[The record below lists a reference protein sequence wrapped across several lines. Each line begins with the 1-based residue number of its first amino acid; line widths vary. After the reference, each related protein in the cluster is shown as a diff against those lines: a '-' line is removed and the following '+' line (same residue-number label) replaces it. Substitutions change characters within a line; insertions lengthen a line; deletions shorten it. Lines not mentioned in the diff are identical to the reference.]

1 MRIVQA
7 VRDYIG
13 QLLRGLKAL
22 PKNIVDDVQR
32 RIQAVKTFR
41 QDLKA
46 HPQATQ
52 RLLQSA
58 LLMGWGQ
65 FKNKQAYKGLFFL
78 GFFLLFVGIELATSG
93 YIGSFAEI
101 AEFPDEFGVIYFR
114 DYGGLFTR
122 GVWGFLTLGEL
133 VVFDAYRGGTI
144 RLQDNVIAW
153 RSADVSNV
161 LLGQGIIVV
170 VMLALL
176 LSVYVANVID
186 AYKVAKLIEH
196 GEDAET
202 FASFRKRA
210 FDDYFAY
217 IIIVPAGLL
226 IMFLTLVPFL
236 YSFLIAFTN
245 YTTQIQSGAAL
256 IRWVGFDNFGL
267 YLFQAE
273 WLQFFGNVFGWTI
286 LWAIMSSVTVYSI
299 GFFQAMVVESRYIK
313 YKKLYRL
320 IMILPWAIPG
330 LVSLLVFRNVFA
342 SNAGLANQLL
352 IEFGVLDQ
360 AKDLLRTIGLL
371 GQNPEIGVILW
382 YTEPANGNLT
392 KALII
397 LVNLWMGSPYFM
409 LLITGVLGTIPAELF
424 EAAEI
429 DGATDTQKFSYITW
443 PWVLRATMPVI
454 ITTFTFNFNNFGAIY
469 FLTAGGPGY
478 PLSQIPESLRVT
490 GAMPG
495 QTDILISW
503 IYKIAFANNPARYNL
518 ASTYSIVVFLIVGL
532 FAIYNLSKVK
542 GFWEED

>member
-1 MRIVQA
+1 MRIIQWITNYFQQVG
-7 VRDYIG
+7 R
-13 QLLRGLKAL
+13 RLKAL
-22 PKNIVDDVQR
+22 PSNVVSSLKR
-32 RIQAVKTFR
+32 RAQALRNLRLDMK
-41 QDLKA
+41 LHPKA
-46 HPQATQ
+46 T
-52 RLLQSA
+52 RTMLFSA
-58 LLMGWGQ
+58 LLMGLGQ
-65 FKNKQAYKGLFFL
+65 VRNKQYYKAIFFF
-78 GFFLLFVGIELATSG
+78 GFFFAYIAVEFATSG
-93 YIGSFAEI
+93 YLGSFAEM
-101 AEFPDEFGVIYFR
+101 AEFPDDFGIIYVR
-114 DYGGLFTR
+114 DYGGLFVR
-122 GVWGFLTLGEL
+122 GVWGFVTLGAL
-133 VVFDAYRGGTI
+133 VVFDFYRGGNI
-144 RLQDNVIAW
+144 RLQDNVISW

-170 VMLALL
+170 VLLALL
-176 LSVYVANVID
+176 LSVYIANVID
-186 AYKVAKLIEH
+186 AYKVGKRVEA
-196 GEDAET
+196 GEEAES

-217 IIIVPAGLL
+217 IIIIPAGIL
-226 IMFLTLVPFL
+226 IMFLTLIPFL

-245 YTTQIQSGAAL
+245 YTTQIQSGAQL

-267 YLFQAE
+267 YLFQSD

-299 GFFQAMVVESRYIK
+299 GFFQAMVVQSRYIK

-320 IMILPWAIPG
+320 VMILPWAIPG

-352 IEFGVLDQ
+352 IEFGVLEQ
-360 AKDLLRTIGLL
+360 VKTFLSSIGLL
-371 GQNPEIGVILW
+371 GQSEAIGVILW
-382 YTEPANGNLT
+382 YTEPANGALT
-392 KALII
+392 KLLII
-397 LVNLWMGSPYFM
+397 FVNLWMGAPYFM
-409 LLITGVLGTIPAELF
+409 LLITGILGTIPAELY
-424 EAAEI
+424 EAADI
-429 DGATDTQKFSYITW
+429 DGATDTQKFTYVTW

-478 PLSQIPESLRVT
+478 PLAQIPESLRVT

-518 ASTYSIVVFLIVGL
+518 ASTYSIVVFIIVGL

>member
-1 MRIVQA
+1 MRIIQWIQA
-7 VRDYIG
+7 YLKEIFAK
-13 QLLRGLKAL
+13 LKAL
-22 PKNIVDDVQR
+22 PRNVVSSFRR
-32 RIQAVKTFR
+32 RIQAVNDLRLDMKQHPLATKTMW
-41 QDLKA
+41 L
-46 HPQATQ
+46 
-52 RLLQSA
+52 SA
-58 LLMGWGQ
+58 LLMGLGQ
-65 FKNKQAYKGLFFL
+65 VRNKQHYKAIFFM
-78 GFFLLFVGIELATSG
+78 GFFFAYVLVELLTSS
-93 YIGSFAEI
+93 YFGSFAEM
-101 AEFPDEFGVIYFR
+101 AEFPDEFGIYYIR
-114 DYGGLFTR
+114 DYGGLLLR
-122 GVWGFLTLGEL
+122 GLWGFITLGSL
-133 VVFDAYRGGTI
+133 VVFDYYRGGNI
-144 RLQDNVIAW
+144 RLQDNVTSW

-170 VMLALL
+170 VLLALL
-176 LSVYVANVID
+176 LSVYIANIVD
-186 AYKVAKLIEH
+186 AYKVGKRVEAGKP
-196 GEDAET
+196 AET

-217 IIIVPAGLL
+217 IIIIPAGIL

-245 YTTQIQSGAAL
+245 YTTQIQSGAEL
-256 IRWVGFDNFGL
+256 IRWVGFANFGL
-267 YLFQAE
+267 YLFQSE
-273 WLQFFGNVFGWTI
+273 WLQFFGNVFGWTV

-320 IMILPWAIPG
+320 VMILPWAIPG

-352 IEFGVLDQ
+352 IEFGILEQ
-360 AKDLLRTIGLL
+360 TKDFLRALGLL
-371 GQNPEIGVILW
+371 GQSPDIGVILW
-382 YTEPANGNLT
+382 YTEPANGALT
-392 KALII
+392 KLLII
-397 LVNLWMGSPYFM
+397 FVNLWMGAPYFM
-409 LLITGVLGTIPAELF
+409 LLITGILGTIPAELY
-424 EAAEI
+424 EAADI
-429 DGATDTQKFSYITW
+429 DGATDTQKFTYVTW

-478 PLSQIPESLRVT
+478 PLAQIPESLRVT

-518 ASTYSIVVFLIVGL
+518 ASTYSIVVFIIVGL

>member
-1 MRIVQA
+1 
-7 VRDYIG
+7 
-13 QLLRGLKAL
+13 L
-22 PKNIVDDVQR
+22 
-32 RIQAVKTFR
+32 
-41 QDLKA
+41 
-46 HPQATQ
+46 
-52 RLLQSA
+52 
-58 LLMGWGQ
+58 
-65 FKNKQAYKGLFFL
+65 
-78 GFFLLFVGIELATSG
+78 
-93 YIGSFAEI
+93 
-101 AEFPDEFGVIYFR
+101 
-114 DYGGLFTR
+114 
-122 GVWGFLTLGEL
+122 WGFITLGTL
-133 VVFDAYRGGTI
+133 VVFDYYRGGNI
-144 RLQDNVIAW
+144 RLQDNVTSW

-170 VMLALL
+170 VLLALL
-176 LSVYVANVID
+176 LSIYIANIVD
-186 AYKVAKLIEH
+186 AYKVGKRVEA
-196 GEDAET
+196 GEPAET

-217 IIIVPAGLL
+217 IIIIPAGIL

-245 YTTQIQSGAAL
+245 YTTQIQSGAEL
-256 IRWVGFDNFGL
+256 IRWVGFANFGL

-352 IEFGVLDQ
+352 IEFGILEQTKVF
-360 AKDLLRTIGLL
+360 LRALGLL
-371 GQNPEIGVILW
+371 GQSPDIGVILW
-382 YTEPANGNLT
+382 YTEPANGALT
-392 KALII
+392 KWLII
-397 LVNLWMGSPYFM
+397 FVNLWMGAPYFM
-409 LLITGVLGTIPAELF
+409 LLITGILGTIPAELY
-424 EAAEI
+424 EAADI
-429 DGATDTQKFSYITW
+429 DGATDTQKFTYVTW

-478 PLSQIPESLRVT
+478 PLAQIPESLRVT

-518 ASTYSIVVFLIVGL
+518 ASTYSIVVFIIVGL

>member
-1 MRIVQA
+1 MRIIKWVNNYLQQ
-7 VRDYIG
+7 IG
-13 QLLRGLKAL
+13 PRLKAL
-22 PKNIVDDVQR
+22 PGNVLSSFKRRAQSIKNLRLDMKQHP
-32 RIQAVKTFR
+32 
-41 QDLKA
+41 KA
-46 HPQATQ
+46 TTTM
-52 RLLQSA
+52 LLSA
-58 LLMGWGQ
+58 ALMGLGQ
-65 FKNKQAYKGLFFL
+65 VRNKQYYKAIFFF
-78 GFFLLFVGIELATSG
+78 GFFFTYLLVELATSG
-93 YIGSFAEI
+93 YIGSFAEL
-101 AEFPDEFGVIYFR
+101 AEFPDDFGIIYVR
-114 DYGGLFTR
+114 DYGGLFVR
-122 GVWGFLTLGEL
+122 GLWGFVTLGSL
-133 VVFDAYRGGTI
+133 VVFDFYRGGNI
-144 RLQDNVIAW
+144 RLQDNVTSW

-170 VMLALL
+170 VLLALL
-176 LSVYVANVID
+176 LSVYIANVVD
-186 AYKVAKLIEH
+186 AYKVAKLVEV
-196 GEDAET
+196 GEEAET

-217 IIIVPAGLL
+217 IIIIPAGIL

-245 YTTQIQSGAAL
+245 YTTQIQSGAQL

-267 YLFQAE
+267 YLFQPE

-352 IEFGVLDQ
+352 IEFGVLEPV
-360 AKDLLRTIGLL
+360 KMFLRTIGLL
-371 GQNPEIGVILW
+371 GQDEVIGVILW
-382 YTEPANGNLT
+382 YTEPANGALT
-392 KALII
+392 KLLII
-397 LVNLWMGSPYFM
+397 FVNLWMGAPYFM
-409 LLITGVLGTIPAELF
+409 LLITGILGTIPAELY
-424 EAAEI
+424 EAADI
-429 DGATDTQKFSYITW
+429 DGATDTQKFTFVTW

-469 FLTAGGPGY
+469 FLTGGGPGY
-478 PLSQIPESLRVT
+478 SLAQIPESLRVT

-518 ASTYSIVVFLIVGL
+518 ASTYSIVVFIIVGL

>member
-1 MRIVQA
+1 MRIIQWITNYFQQVG
-7 VRDYIG
+7 R
-13 QLLRGLKAL
+13 RLKAL
-22 PKNIVDDVQR
+22 PGNVVSSLKR
-32 RIQAVKTFR
+32 RAQALRNLRLDMK
-41 QDLKA
+41 LHPKA
-46 HPQATQ
+46 T
-52 RLLQSA
+52 RTMLFSA
-58 LLMGWGQ
+58 LLMGLGQ
-65 FKNKQAYKGLFFL
+65 VRNKQYYKAIFFF
-78 GFFLLFVGIELATSG
+78 GFFFAYIAVEFATSG
-93 YIGSFAEI
+93 YLGSFAEM
-101 AEFPDEFGVIYFR
+101 AEFPDDFGIIYVR
-114 DYGGLFTR
+114 DYGGLFVR
-122 GVWGFLTLGEL
+122 GVWGFVTLGAL
-133 VVFDAYRGGTI
+133 VVFDFYRGGNI
-144 RLQDNVIAW
+144 RLQDNVTSW

-170 VMLALL
+170 VLLALL
-176 LSVYVANVID
+176 LSVYIANVID
-186 AYKVAKLIEH
+186 AYKVGKRVEA
-196 GEDAET
+196 GEEAES

-217 IIIVPAGLL
+217 IIIIPAGIL
-226 IMFLTLVPFL
+226 IMFLTLIPFL

-245 YTTQIQSGAAL
+245 YTTQIQSGAQL

-267 YLFQAE
+267 YLFQSD

-299 GFFQAMVVESRYIK
+299 GFFQAMVVQSRYIK

-320 IMILPWAIPG
+320 VMILPWAIPG

-352 IEFGVLDQ
+352 IEFGVLEQ
-360 AKDLLRTIGLL
+360 FKTFLSSIGLL
-371 GQNPEIGVILW
+371 GQSEAIGVILW
-382 YTEPANGNLT
+382 YTEPANGALT
-392 KALII
+392 KLLII
-397 LVNLWMGSPYFM
+397 FVNLWMGAPYFM
-409 LLITGVLGTIPAELF
+409 LLITGILGTIPAELY
-424 EAAEI
+424 EAADI
-429 DGATDTQKFSYITW
+429 DGATDTQKFTYVTW

-478 PLSQIPESLRVT
+478 PLAQIPESLRVT

-518 ASTYSIVVFLIVGL
+518 ASTYSIVVFIIVGL

>member
-1 MRIVQA
+1 MRMIQWI
-7 VRDYIG
+7 RNYIQQIG
-13 QLLRGLKAL
+13 PRLKAL
-22 PKNIVDDVQR
+22 PGNILSSFKR
-32 RIQAVKTFR
+32 RGQA
-41 QDLKA
+41 LKA
-46 HPQATQ
+46 LLADMKQHPKATKTM
-52 RLLQSA
+52 LFSA
-58 LLMGWGQ
+58 LVMGLGQ
-65 FKNKQAYKGLFFL
+65 IRNKQYYKAIFFF
-78 GFFLLFVGIELATSG
+78 GFLFVYLVVEFATSS
-93 YIGSFAEI
+93 YIGSLAEV
-101 AEFPDEFGVIYFR
+101 AAFPDDFGIIYVR
-114 DYGGLFTR
+114 DYGGLFVR
-122 GVWGFLTLGEL
+122 GLWGFITLGEL
-133 VVFDAYRGGTI
+133 VVFDFYRGGNI

-170 VMLALL
+170 VLLALL
-176 LSVYVANVID
+176 LSVYIANVVD
-186 AYKVAKLIEH
+186 AYKVGKRVEA
-196 GEDAET
+196 GEEPET

-217 IIIVPAGLL
+217 IIIIPAGIL
-226 IMFLTLVPFL
+226 IMFLTLIPFL

-245 YTTQIQSGAAL
+245 YTTQIQSGAQL
-256 IRWVGFDNFGL
+256 IRWVGFENFGL
-267 YLFQAE
+267 YLFQSD

-352 IEFGVLDQ
+352 IEFGVLEQ
-360 AKDLLRTIGLL
+360 VKTFLSSVGLL
-371 GQNPEIGVILW
+371 GQSSEIGVILW
-382 YTEPANGNLT
+382 YTEPANGALT
-392 KALII
+392 KLLII

-409 LLITGVLGTIPAELF
+409 LLITGILGTIPAELY
-424 EAAEI
+424 EAADI
-429 DGATDTQKFSYITW
+429 DGATDTQKFTYVTW

-469 FLTAGGPGY
+469 FLTGGGPGY
-478 PLSQIPESLRVT
+478 ALAQIPESLRVT

>member
-1 MRIVQA
+1 MQIARIIQKWA
-7 VRDYIG
+7 I
-13 QLLRGLKAL
+13 QSLSNLKAL
-22 PKNIVDDVQR
+22 PNNLYVSIRR
-32 RIQAVKTFR
+32 RIQSIRNLFLDFKANPLATKTM
-41 QDLKA
+41 
-46 HPQATQ
+46 
-52 RLLQSA
+52 LLSA
-58 LLMGWGQ
+58 LLMGLGQ
-65 FKNKQAYKGLFFL
+65 FKNKQSYKALFFL
-78 GFFLLFVGIELATSG
+78 GFFLVYLAVELFTSG
-93 YIGSFAEI
+93 YVGSFAEM
-101 AEFPDEFGVIYFR
+101 AEFPDDFGIIYAR
-114 DYGGLFTR
+114 DYGGLFVR
-122 GVWGFLTLGEL
+122 GLWGFFTLGEL
-133 VVFDAYRGGTI
+133 VVFDFYRGGNI

-170 VMLALL
+170 VLLALL
-176 LSVYVANVID
+176 LAVYMANVID
-186 AYKVAKLIEH
+186 AYKVAKLISS
-196 GEDAET
+196 GEEPET
-202 FASFRKRA
+202 FNSFRKRA

-217 IIIVPAGLL
+217 IIIIPAGIL

-245 YTTQIQSGAAL
+245 YTTQVQSGAQL

-299 GFFQAMVVESRYIK
+299 GFFQAIVVESRYIK
-313 YKKLYRL
+313 YKKVYRL

-342 SNAGLANQLL
+342 SNAGLANILL

-360 AKDLLRTIGLL
+360 AKEFLRAIGLL
-371 GQNPEIGVILW
+371 GQDPAIGVILW
-382 YTEPANGNLT
+382 YTEPANGALT

-409 LLITGVLGTIPAELF
+409 LLITGILGTIPAELY
-424 EAAEI
+424 EAADI
-429 DGATDTQKFSYITW
+429 DGATDTQKFKFITW

>member
-1 MRIVQA
+1 MQIARIIQKWVIQTF
-7 VRDYIG
+7 RN
-13 QLLRGLKAL
+13 LKAL
-22 PKNIVDDVQR
+22 PKNTYLSVRR
-32 RIQAVKTFR
+32 RIQAIRELF
-41 QDLKA
+41 QDFKA
-46 HPQATQ
+46 HPQATKTM
-52 RLLQSA
+52 LLSA
-58 LLMGWGQ
+58 LLMGLGQ
-65 FKNKQAYKGLFFL
+65 FKNKQTYKALFFL
-78 GFFLLFVGIELATSG
+78 GFFLVYIAIELFTSG
-93 YIGSFAEI
+93 YLGSFAEM
-101 AEFPDEFGVIYFR
+101 AEYPDDFGIIYAR
-114 DYGGLFTR
+114 DYGGLFVR
-122 GVWGFLTLGEL
+122 GLWGFFTLGEL
-133 VVFDAYRGGTI
+133 VVFDFYRGGNI
-144 RLQDNVIAW
+144 RLQDNVLSF
-153 RSADVSNV
+153 RSADISNV
-161 LLGQGIIVV
+161 LLGQGIIVI

-176 LSVYVANVID
+176 LSVYLFNVVD
-186 AYKVAKLIEH
+186 AYKTAKLIAA
-196 GEDAET
+196 GEEAET
-202 FASFRKRA
+202 FESFRKRA

-217 IIIVPAGLL
+217 IIIIPAALL

-245 YTTQIQSGAAL
+245 YTSSIQSGAAL

-342 SNAGLANQLL
+342 SNAGLANVLL
-352 IEFGVLDQ
+352 VEFGLLDQ
-360 AKDLLRTIGLL
+360 TKDFLRAIGLL
-371 GQNPEIGVILW
+371 GQDPAIGVILW
-382 YTEPANGNLT
+382 YTDPMNGPLT
-392 KALII
+392 KAMIV

-409 LLITGVLGTIPAELF
+409 LLITGVLGTIPAELY
-424 EAAEI
+424 EAADI

-469 FLTAGGPGY
+469 FLTGGGPGY
-478 PLSQIPESLRVT
+478 PLAQIPESLRVT

-518 ASTYSIVVFLIVGL
+518 ASTYSIVVFVIVGL

>member
-1 MRIVQA
+1 MRIIQWITNYFQQVG
-7 VRDYIG
+7 R
-13 QLLRGLKAL
+13 RLKAL
-22 PKNIVDDVQR
+22 PGNVVSSLKR
-32 RIQAVKTFR
+32 RAQALRNLRLDMK
-41 QDLKA
+41 LHPKA
-46 HPQATQ
+46 T
-52 RLLQSA
+52 RTMLFSA
-58 LLMGWGQ
+58 LLMGLGQ
-65 FKNKQAYKGLFFL
+65 VRNKQYYKAIFFF
-78 GFFLLFVGIELATSG
+78 GFFFAYVVVELATSG
-93 YIGSFAEI
+93 YLGSFAEM
-101 AEFPDEFGVIYFR
+101 AEFPDDFGIIYVR
-114 DYGGLFTR
+114 DYGGLFVR
-122 GVWGFLTLGEL
+122 GVWGFVTLGAL
-133 VVFDAYRGGTI
+133 VVFDFYRGGNI
-144 RLQDNVIAW
+144 RLQDNVISW

-170 VMLALL
+170 VLLALL
-176 LSVYVANVID
+176 LSVYIANVID
-186 AYKVAKLIEH
+186 AYKVGKRVEA
-196 GEDAET
+196 GEEAES

-217 IIIVPAGLL
+217 IIIIPAGIL
-226 IMFLTLVPFL
+226 IMFLTLIPFL

-245 YTTQIQSGAAL
+245 YTTQIQSGAEL

-267 YLFQAE
+267 YLFQSE

-320 IMILPWAIPG
+320 VMILPWAIPG

-352 IEFGVLDQ
+352 IEFGVLEQ
-360 AKDLLRTIGLL
+360 VKTFLSSIGLL
-371 GQNPEIGVILW
+371 GQSEAIGVILW
-382 YTEPANGNLT
+382 YTEPANGALT
-392 KALII
+392 KLLII
-397 LVNLWMGSPYFM
+397 FVNLWMGAPYFM
-409 LLITGVLGTIPAELF
+409 LLITGILGTIPAELY
-424 EAAEI
+424 EAADI
-429 DGATDTQKFSYITW
+429 DGATDTQKFTYVTW

-469 FLTAGGPGY
+469 FLTGGGPGY
-478 PLSQIPESLRVT
+478 PLAQIPESLRVT

-518 ASTYSIVVFLIVGL
+518 ASTYSIVVFIIVGL

>member
-1 MRIVQA
+1 MRIVHWITN
-7 VRDYIG
+7 YIQQIG
-13 QLLRGLKAL
+13 PRLKAL
-22 PKNIVDDVQR
+22 PGNVVGSVR
-32 RIQAVKTFR
+32 RKIQAIK
-41 QDLKA
+41 DLRLDMKQHPKA
-46 HPQATQ
+46 T
-52 RLLQSA
+52 RTMLFSA
-58 LLMGWGQ
+58 LFMGLGQ
-65 FKNKQAYKGLFFL
+65 VRNKQYYKAIFFMV
-78 GFFLLFVGIELATSG
+78 FFFTYVFVEFATSG
-93 YIGSFAEI
+93 YIGSFAEL
-101 AEFPDEFGVIYFR
+101 AEFPDEFGIYYIR
-114 DYGGLFTR
+114 DYGGLFLR
-122 GVWGFLTLGEL
+122 GLWGFFTLGAL
-133 VVFDAYRGGTI
+133 VVFDYYRGGSI
-144 RLQDNVIAW
+144 RLQDNVLSW

-170 VMLALL
+170 VLVALL
-176 LSVYVANVID
+176 LVVYIANVID
-186 AYKVAKLIEH
+186 AYQVGKRVEA
-196 GEDAET
+196 GEEAET

-217 IIIVPAGLL
+217 IIIIPAGIL

-245 YTTQIQSGAAL
+245 YTTQIQSGAQL

-320 IMILPWAIPG
+320 VMILPWAIPG

-352 IEFGVLDQ
+352 IEFGVLEPVK
-360 AKDLLRTIGLL
+360 AFLSAVGLL
-371 GQNPEIGVILW
+371 GQSPEIGVILW
-382 YTEPANGNLT
+382 YTEPANGALT
-392 KALII
+392 KLLII

-409 LLITGVLGTIPAELF
+409 LLITGILGTIPAELY
-424 EAAEI
+424 EAADI
-429 DGATDTQKFSYITW
+429 DGATDTQKFKFITF

-469 FLTAGGPGY
+469 FLTGGGPGY
-478 PLSQIPESLRVT
+478 ALAQIPETLRVT

-518 ASTYSIVVFLIVGL
+518 ASTYSIVVFIIVGL

>member
-1 MRIVQA
+1 MQIARAIQKWA
-7 VRDYIG
+7 L
-13 QLLRGLKAL
+13 QSLSNLKAL
-22 PKNIVDDVQR
+22 PKNLYLSIRRLIQSIRNLFVD
-32 RIQAVKTFR
+32 F
-41 QDLKA
+41 KA
-46 HPQATQ
+46 NPQATKTMM
-52 RLLQSA
+52 LSA
-58 LLMGWGQ
+58 LLMGLGQ
-65 FKNKQAYKGLFFL
+65 FKNKQTYKALFFL
-78 GFFLLFVGIELATSG
+78 GFFLVYFAVELATSG
-93 YIGSFAEI
+93 YFGSFAEM
-101 AEFPDEFGVIYFR
+101 AEFPDDFGIIYAR
-114 DYGGLFTR
+114 DYGGLFVR
-122 GVWGFLTLGEL
+122 GLWGFFTLGEL
-133 VVFDAYRGGTI
+133 VVFDFYRGGNI
-144 RLQDNVIAW
+144 RLQDNVTAW

-170 VMLALL
+170 VLLALL
-176 LSVYVANVID
+176 LAVYIANVVD
-186 AYKVAKLIEH
+186 AYKVAKLISS
-196 GEDAET
+196 GEEPET
-202 FASFRKRA
+202 FDSFRKRA

-217 IIIVPAGLL
+217 IIIIPAGIL

-245 YTTQIQSGAAL
+245 YTTQVQSGAQL

-299 GFFQAMVVESRYIK
+299 GFFQAIVVESRYIK
-313 YKKLYRL
+313 YKKMYRL

-342 SNAGLANQLL
+342 SNAGLANILL

-360 AKDLLRTIGLL
+360 AKEFLRAIGLL
-371 GQNPEIGVILW
+371 GQDPAIGVILW
-382 YTEPANGNLT
+382 YTEPANGALT

-409 LLITGVLGTIPAELF
+409 LLITGILGTIPAELY
-424 EAAEI
+424 EAADI
-429 DGATDTQKFSYITW
+429 DGATDTQKLKFITW

>member
-1 MRIVQA
+1 MQIARIIQKWVIQTF
-7 VRDYIG
+7 RN
-13 QLLRGLKAL
+13 LKAL
-22 PKNIVDDVQR
+22 PKNTYLSVRR
-32 RIQAVKTFR
+32 RIQAIRELF
-41 QDLKA
+41 QDFKA
-46 HPQATQ
+46 HPQATKTM
-52 RLLQSA
+52 LLSA
-58 LLMGWGQ
+58 LLMGLGQ
-65 FKNKQAYKGLFFL
+65 FKNKQTYKALFFL
-78 GFFLLFVGIELATSG
+78 GFFLVYVAIELFTSG
-93 YIGSFAEI
+93 YLGSFAEM
-101 AEFPDEFGVIYFR
+101 AEYPDDFGIIYAR
-114 DYGGLFTR
+114 DYGGLFVR
-122 GVWGFLTLGEL
+122 GLWGFFTLGEL
-133 VVFDAYRGGTI
+133 VVFDFYRGGNI
-144 RLQDNVIAW
+144 RLQDNVLSF
-153 RSADVSNV
+153 RSADISNV
-161 LLGQGIIVV
+161 LLGQGIIVI

-176 LSVYVANVID
+176 LSVYLFNVVD
-186 AYKVAKLIEH
+186 AYKTAKLIAA
-196 GEDAET
+196 GEEAET
-202 FASFRKRA
+202 FESFRKRA

-217 IIIVPAGLL
+217 IIIIPAALL

-245 YTTQIQSGAAL
+245 YTSSIQSGAAL

-342 SNAGLANQLL
+342 SNAGLANVLL
-352 IEFGVLDQ
+352 VEFGLLEQ
-360 AKDLLRTIGLL
+360 TKDFLRAIGLL
-371 GQNPEIGVILW
+371 GQDPAIGVILW
-382 YTEPANGNLT
+382 YTDPLNGPLT
-392 KALII
+392 KAMIV

-409 LLITGVLGTIPAELF
+409 LLITGVLGTIPAELY
-424 EAAEI
+424 EAADI

-469 FLTAGGPGY
+469 FLTGGGPGY
-478 PLSQIPESLRVT
+478 PLAQIPESLRVT

-518 ASTYSIVVFLIVGL
+518 ASTYSIVVFVIVGL

>member
-1 MRIVQA
+1 MRIIQWITNYFQQVG
-7 VRDYIG
+7 R
-13 QLLRGLKAL
+13 RLKAL
-22 PKNIVDDVQR
+22 PGNVVSSLKR
-32 RIQAVKTFR
+32 RAQALRNLRLDMK
-41 QDLKA
+41 LHPKA
-46 HPQATQ
+46 T
-52 RLLQSA
+52 RTMLFSA
-58 LLMGWGQ
+58 LLMGLGQ
-65 FKNKQAYKGLFFL
+65 VRNKQYYKAIFFF
-78 GFFLLFVGIELATSG
+78 GFFFAYIAVEFATSG
-93 YIGSFAEI
+93 YLGSFAEM
-101 AEFPDEFGVIYFR
+101 AEFPDDFGIIYVR
-114 DYGGLFTR
+114 DYGGLFVR
-122 GVWGFLTLGEL
+122 GVWGFVTLGAL
-133 VVFDAYRGGTI
+133 VVFDFYRGGNI
-144 RLQDNVIAW
+144 RLQDNVTSW

-170 VMLALL
+170 VLLALL
-176 LSVYVANVID
+176 LSVYIANVID
-186 AYKVAKLIEH
+186 AYKVGKRVEA
-196 GEDAET
+196 GEEAES

-217 IIIVPAGLL
+217 IIIIPAGIL
-226 IMFLTLVPFL
+226 IMFLTLIPFL

-245 YTTQIQSGAAL
+245 YTTQIQSGAQL

-267 YLFQAE
+267 YLFQSD

-320 IMILPWAIPG
+320 VMILPWAIPG

-352 IEFGVLDQ
+352 IEFGVLEQ
-360 AKDLLRTIGLL
+360 VKTFLSSIGLL
-371 GQNPEIGVILW
+371 GQSEAIGVILW
-382 YTEPANGNLT
+382 YTEPANGALT
-392 KALII
+392 KLLII
-397 LVNLWMGSPYFM
+397 FVNLWMGAPYFM
-409 LLITGVLGTIPAELF
+409 LLITGILGTIPAELY
-424 EAAEI
+424 EAADI
-429 DGATDTQKFSYITW
+429 DGATDTQKFTYVTW

-478 PLSQIPESLRVT
+478 PLAQIPESLRVT

-518 ASTYSIVVFLIVGL
+518 ASTYSIVVFIIVGL

>member
-1 MRIVQA
+1 MRIVKVLQDWIQ
-7 VRDYIG
+7 RTFDS
-13 QLLRGLKAL
+13 LKAL
-22 PKNIVDDVQR
+22 PKNVWLSLRR
-32 RIQAVKTFR
+32 RITSITSLF
-41 QDLKA
+41 QDFKD
-46 HPQATQ
+46 HPQATKSMV
-52 RLLQSA
+52 LSA
-58 LLMGWGQ
+58 LLMGLGQ
-65 FKNKQAYKGLFFL
+65 FKNKQTYKALFFL
-78 GFFLLFVGIELATSG
+78 GFFLVYVAVELATSG
-93 YIGSFAEI
+93 YLGSFAEM
-101 AEFPDEFGVIYFR
+101 AEFPDDFGIIYAR
-114 DYGGLFTR
+114 DYGGLFVR
-122 GVWGFLTLGEL
+122 GLWGFFTLGEL
-133 VVFDAYRGGTI
+133 VVFDFYRGGNI
-144 RLQDNVIAW
+144 RLQDNVTAW

-161 LLGQGIIVV
+161 LLGQGIIVIV
-170 VMLALL
+170 LVALL
-176 LSVYVANVID
+176 LAVYIANVVD
-186 AYKVAKLIEH
+186 AYKTAKLISA
-196 GEDAET
+196 GEEPES

-217 IIIVPAGLL
+217 IIIIPAGIL

-245 YTTQIQSGAAL
+245 YTTQIQSGAQL

-273 WLQFFGNVFGWTI
+273 WLQFFGNVFVWTI
-286 LWAIMSSVTVYSI
+286 IWAIMSSVTVYSI
-299 GFFQAMVVESRYIK
+299 GFFQAIVVESRYIK

-342 SNAGLANQLL
+342 SSAGLANILL
-352 IEFGVLDQ
+352 IEFGVLEQ
-360 AKDLLRTIGLL
+360 AKDFLRAIGLL
-371 GQNPEIGVILW
+371 GQSPEIGVILW

-392 KALII
+392 KALIV

-409 LLITGVLGTIPAELF
+409 LLITGILGTIPAELY
-424 EAAEI
+424 EAADI
-429 DGATDTQKFSYITW
+429 DGATDTQKFKFITW

-478 PLSQIPESLRVT
+478 PLAQIPESLRVT

-518 ASTYSIVVFLIVGL
+518 ASTYSIVVFVIVGL

>member
-1 MRIVQA
+1 MQIARAIQKWA
-7 VRDYIG
+7 I
-13 QLLRGLKAL
+13 QSLRNLKAL
-22 PKNIVDDVQR
+22 PKNLYLSIRR
-32 RIQAVKTFR
+32 RIQSVR
-41 QDLKA
+41 DLFVDFKA
-46 HPQATQ
+46 NPQATKTM
-52 RLLQSA
+52 LLSA
-58 LLMGWGQ
+58 LLMGLGQ
-65 FKNKQAYKGLFFL
+65 FKNKQTYKALFFM
-78 GFFLLFVGIELATSG
+78 GFFLVYFVVELATSG
-93 YIGSFAEI
+93 YLGSLAEM
-101 AEFPDEFGVIYFR
+101 AEFPDDFGIIYAR
-114 DYGGLFTR
+114 DYGGLFVR
-122 GVWGFLTLGEL
+122 GLWGFFTLGEL
-133 VVFDAYRGGTI
+133 VVFDFYRGGNI

-170 VMLALL
+170 VLLSLL
-176 LSVYVANVID
+176 LAVYIANVVD
-186 AYKVAKLIEH
+186 AYKVAKLISS
-196 GEDAET
+196 GEEPET
-202 FASFRKRA
+202 FNSFRKRA

-217 IIIVPAGLL
+217 IIIIPAGIL

-245 YTTQIQSGAAL
+245 YTSQIQSGAEL
-256 IRWVGFDNFGL
+256 IRWVGFENFGL

-299 GFFQAMVVESRYIK
+299 GFFQAIVVESRYIK

-320 IMILPWAIPG
+320 VMILPWAIPG

-342 SNAGLANQLL
+342 SNAGLANILL
-352 IEFGVLDQ
+352 MF
-360 AKDLLRTIGLL
+360 LRAIGLL
-371 GQNPEIGVILW
+371 GQDPALGVILW
-382 YTEPANGNLT
+382 YTEPANGALT
-392 KALII
+392 KVLII

-409 LLITGVLGTIPAELF
+409 LLITGILGTIPAELY
-424 EAAEI
+424 EAADI
-429 DGATDTQKFSYITW
+429 DGATDTQKFKFITW

-478 PLSQIPESLRVT
+478 PLSQIPQSLRIT
-490 GAMPG
+490 GSAPG

-518 ASTYSIVVFLIVGL
+518 ASTYSIVVFLVVGL